1 MKYTGVKTD
10 WSKTKTILDSRS
22 LLNRNINCQNI
33 TVNNLTVYPGNT
45 LNFTQCN
52 IDNLNINNVQCIDS
66 IREDLYYND
75 NHLKKKS
82 SIIKC
87 LIDAYN
93 AMKKVDKSLTSEL
106 YDKKI
111 QDLEKKYL
119 QEMKNIIL
127 VMSFNNEWIKDF
139 RLDKLLSKVKSNL
152 KFNGTEQDHN
162 YISNINLP
170 YTTDYNIDNNINVQI
185 NNLDVNILSGR
196 TV

>member
-1 MKYTGVKTD
+1 M
-10 WSKTKTILDSRS
+10 LDSRG
-22 LLNRNINCQNI
+22 LINRNINCQNI
-33 TVNNLTVYPGNT
+33 TVNNLTVYPGNN

-52 IDNLNINNVQCIDS
+52 IDNINVNNVQCIDS
-66 IREDLYYND
+66 IRESLYYND
-75 NHLKKKS
+75 NHLKNKS
-82 SIIKC
+82 SIIEC

-111 QDLEKKYL
+111 QALENSYL
-119 QEMKNIIL
+119 QRMESIID
-127 VMSFNNEWIKDF
+127 SISSTNKWIKDF

-152 KFNGTEQDHN
+152 KFNGTEYTDTEQDHN

-170 YTTDYNIDNNINVQI
+170 YTTDYKIANNINVQI
-185 NNLDVNILSGR
+185 NNIDVNILSGR